1 MGKSISGML
10 LFQIIEK
17 CEILKYCEE
26 FISPLKHHMQSI
38 EAYIQDSTTFLAT
51 GRSEEDASNLVS
63 LYSIDIAPINRD
75 ILKRVEGRKINGNR
89 HMTSVIGD

>member
-1 MGKSISGML
+1 MGLKRFSMGKSISGML

-26 FISPLKHHMQSI
+26 FISLLKHHMQSI

-63 LYSIDIAPINRD
+63 MLTIKISPINCD
-75 ILKRVEGRKINGNR
+75 IFLKLKEGRERVTYI
-89 HMTSVIGD
+89 